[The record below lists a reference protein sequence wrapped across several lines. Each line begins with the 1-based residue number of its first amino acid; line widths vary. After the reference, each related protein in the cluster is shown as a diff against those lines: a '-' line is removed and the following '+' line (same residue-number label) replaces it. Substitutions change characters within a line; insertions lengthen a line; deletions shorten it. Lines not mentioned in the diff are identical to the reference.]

1 MVSLLSSTV
10 SAKDLADH
18 SELQSKSIASI
29 ILSEA
34 SIPSNLAE
42 GQHEQ
47 ALDYLAIQLAIRD
60 RKQITRVLCHTQP
73 DHFTEAVRDV
83 VTAYEPV
90 IRSLHNAVDLSETLT
105 DFEHFLKDMIHISKL
120 PHKVEKNKP
129 QNEVLAPTVGD
140 YVQLLKKHQS
150 SCHKFLHQC
159 AKNGKEV
166 TSWFHDWARN
176 AAAAFRY
183 RSDAANSSF
192 NEFGSS
198 AGESAASLTS
208 DLESTFATLSKTHRD
223 TTLRII
229 NAHSEYL
236 AKLHAASALRLASVV
251 NSPTSGSPISRHKPH
266 QHLFQ
271 NLSRPGSRPS
281 SSPSSRTTSPARG
294 APTHLSVE
302 PDLGPGAFLAR
313 WQTLL
318 DDTAVTPA
326 TAEGDVRYGR
336 NADVQRS
343 SKVDVDGENKAD
355 LEMTSTTSS
364 WTSAQSMTTGEQ
376 GSSED
381 EKVTRADVQAVV
393 DALLPAFKEL
403 LAKRGCNW

>member
-1 MVSLLSSTV
+1 MSLLSSIV
-10 SAKDLADH
+10 SARDFADR
-18 SELQSKSIASI
+18 SELQSQSIASI

-42 GQHEQ
+42 AQHEQ

-73 DHFTEAVRDV
+73 DHLTEAVRDV

-120 PHKVEKNKP
+120 PHRVEKNKS
-129 QNEVLAPTVGD
+129 QNEVPTSTVGD

-176 AAAAFRY
+176 AAAAFRCQ
-183 RSDAANSSF
+183 SDAANSSS
-192 NEFGSS
+192 NEFGCS
-198 AGESAASLTS
+198 AGESAAPLTS
-208 DLESTFATLSKTHRD
+208 DLESTFTALPKTDRD
-223 TTLRII
+223 TTLRIV
-229 NAHSEYL
+229 NAHAEYL

-251 NSPTSGSPISRHKPH
+251 NSPASGSPISRHKPH

-271 NLSRPGSRPS
+271 SLSRPGSRPS

-294 APTHLSVE
+294 APSHSPVE
-302 PDLGPGAFLAR
+302 SDLGPGAFLAR
-313 WQTLL
+313 WQALL
-318 DDTAVTPA
+318 DDTAITPA
-326 TAEGDVRYGR
+326 TAEGEIRYGR
-336 NADVQRS
+336 NADVQRG
-343 SKVDVDGENKAD
+343 SKVDVDGENKDD
-355 LEMTSTTSS
+355 LETTSMTNS
-364 WTSAQSMTTGEQ
+364 GTSAQPMTTGEQ
-376 GSSED
+376 GLSEY
-381 EKVTRADVQAVV
+381 EKVPRPDVKAVV
-393 DALLPAFKEL
+393 DILLPAFKEL
-403 LAKRGCNW
+403 LAKRACNW